1 VDSIAMRATS
11 DDIVLMFFAG
21 HGILQVGQ
29 KNFYLLT
36 ADASSTDMSGV
47 EKEVAISTDELKEW
61 LRKIKANKQLLIL
74 DACNSG
80 QVVQQLQAIIGR
92 REIPADQQRA
102 LESLKDK
109 TGTFILA
116 ASASGQSAYE
126 TSLYGQ
132 GLLTYSLLSGIKFGS
147 GLKDNKFID
156 VTRWFNYACDNV
168 KLMAREIGG
177 RQDPQIIGNASF
189 EIGLVD
195 KDVVDN
201 IHLSTR
207 KKLFKSSRFIQDE
220 ELLNDDLDLSYLVNR
235 ELNNLSASGR
245 ESPLVFT
252 SETPSADAYSVRGRY
267 ELKENKVLIK
277 VSLFRGQRDRLYQFD
292 LTYGADKKE
301 ELARKIVDNI
311 RNYLVQTENKG
322 L

>member
-1 VDSIAMRATS
+1 
-11 DDIVLMFFAG
+11 
-21 HGILQVGQ
+21 
-29 KNFYLLT
+29 
-36 ADASSTDMSGV
+36 
-47 EKEVAISTDELKEW
+47 
-61 LRKIKANKQLLIL
+61 
-74 DACNSG
+74 
-80 QVVQQLQAIIGR
+80 
-92 REIPADQQRA
+92 
-102 LESLKDK
+102 
-109 TGTFILA
+109 
-116 ASASGQSAYE
+116 
-126 TSLYGQ
+126 
-132 GLLTYSLLSGIKFGS
+132 
-147 GLKDNKFID
+147 
-156 VTRWFNYACDNV
+156 
-168 KLMAREIGG
+168 MAREIGG